1 MTYAVDYHSPFIIW
15 TKPITVP
22 GVKPGMYS
30 VTSIG
35 DVINNYTGKVLSQ
48 AISYARGG
56 YRSVG
61 LQMEDGSRK
70 IFSIHFLVAHEFI
83 PKTDEDIALGRDVVH
98 HKSMIKDDN
107 YKDNL
112 QWLTDEENIN
122 DANIRYMEDNVPPN
136 CSELKEQSSE
146 NLESSAWGNTP
157 SRGEANGMAKLT
169 EETVHKI
176 CQLFDKGY
184 KVMQVIDELGLE
196 KTDNMYYNLNHI
208 KNGHRW
214 KHVSSQYNFMK
225 NKNK

>member
-1 MTYAVDYHSPFIIW
+1 MAYAVDYHNPFIIW
-15 TKPITVP
+15 IKPITIP

-48 AISYARGG
+48 AVSYAQGG

-70 IFSIHFLVAHEFI
+70 TFPVHILVAHEFI
-83 PKTDEDIALGRDVVH
+83 PKTEEDIALGRDVVH
-98 HKSMIKDDN
+98 HKSMYTDDN

-112 QWLTDEENIN
+112 QWLTHEENIQDAAKRYADGTAN
-122 DANIRYMEDNVPPN
+122 DIA
-136 CSELKEQSSE
+136 SELRRKALEEKRE
-146 NLESSAWGNTP
+146 NPWGRKV

-225 NKNK
+225 NK

>member
-1 MTYAVDYHSPFIIW
+1 MAYAIDYHNPFIIW
-15 TKPITVP
+15 ITPITVP

-30 VTSIG
+30 ITSIG
-35 DVINNYTGKVLSQ
+35 DVINNCTGRYLSQ
-48 AISYARGG
+48 AISYAQGG

-83 PKTDEDIALGRDVVH
+83 PKTEEDIKLGRNIVH
-98 HKSMIKDDN
+98 HKSMYTDDN

-112 QWLTDEENIN
+112 QWLTHEENVQ
-122 DANIRYMEDNVPPN
+122 DAARRYSNGEAPMMAIDSREYA
-136 CSELKEQSSE
+136 LE
-146 NLESSAWGNTP
+146 NRENNPWGNTP
-157 SRGEANGMAKLT
+157 SRGENNGMVKLS
-169 EETVHKI
+169 EEIVHKI

-196 KTDNMYYNLNHI
+196 KNDNMYYNLNHI

-214 KHVSSQYNFMK
+214 KHVSSQYNFIK
-225 NKNK
+225 NKK

>member
-1 MTYAVDYHSPFIIW
+1 MAYAIDYHNPFIIW
-15 TKPITVP
+15 IAPITVP

-30 VTSIG
+30 ITSIG
-35 DVINNYTGKVLSQ
+35 DVINNYTGRYLSQ
-48 AISYARGG
+48 AISYAQGG

-70 IFSIHFLVAHEFI
+70 TFSIHFLVAHEFV
-83 PKTDEDIALGRDVVH
+83 PKTQEDIRLCRNIVH

-112 QWLTDEENIN
+112 KWLTDEENVN
-122 DANIRYMEDNVPPN
+122 DANIRYLEGTAPSNS
-136 CSELKEQSSE
+136 SEMKNQSSDNKE
-146 NLESSAWGNTP
+146 NNPWGNTP
-157 SRGEANGMAKLT
+157 SKGESNGMAKLS
-169 EETVHKI
+169 EEMVHKI

-196 KTDNMYYNLNHI
+196 KNDNMYYNLNHI

-214 KHVSSQYNFMK
+214 KHVSSQYNFIK
-225 NKNK
+225 NKK